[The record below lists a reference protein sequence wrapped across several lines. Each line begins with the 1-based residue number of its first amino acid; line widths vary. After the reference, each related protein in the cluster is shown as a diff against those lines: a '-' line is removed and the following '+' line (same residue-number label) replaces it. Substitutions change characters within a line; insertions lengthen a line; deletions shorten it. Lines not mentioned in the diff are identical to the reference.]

1 MGVGRKRERERG
13 RKGTVGSERGGEM
26 VLVDSRG
33 KLVKSQT
40 LEGGG
45 CTGNELSILQL
56 NLTSWLTIKCS
67 SIQIP

>member
-45 CTGNELSILQL
+45 VQEMS
-56 NLTSWLTIKCS
+56 SPSCS
-67 SIQIP
+67 